1 MFIKVISIISLLTLL
16 SRVLGYLRDLLIA
29 KVIGAG
35 LISDCFF
42 IAFKLPNLFRRL
54 FAEGS
59 MNSAFIP
66 VVSGVREKM
75 GKIEADQF
83 FSKIFSILLIFLFF
97 FVILLEIFAPLVISL
112 IAPGFSEDALKKE
125 LTVDFARLTFPFLL
139 FICATSLIGAYLNT
153 LGKFASMALTPVIL
167 NLTIITCLVIFFKN
181 TDQTFI
187 TYYLSLSISIA
198 GIIQL
203 VWMLYNLKRNKVS
216 LNVFGLNKNKFR
228 KPTNKFLKLLVPAI
242 LGNGVYQLNL
252 LIDMILASTLAHGSI
267 SFLYYADRVN
277 QLPLGVLG
285 IAISTALLPILSKYV
300 KKKDNVNITKS
311 ISSALKYGLLFSLPA
326 FFGIFILSDEIVT
339 LLFYRGQF
347 DLFDVAQTS
356 AALVALSFGLPA
368 FIMIKILVIPFF
380 AREDTITP
388 IKVSLFS
395 ISINLI
401 LNLLLIDEFKHV
413 GLAISTSVAAWV
425 NMIILISLLIR
436 EKIKFEKDIIIFSI
450 KIIISTMIMGIS
462 IQLTSNIFEQNLIN
476 IRFFEINNVRLI
488 FVIFFAILIYFA
500 SIYLLGIKDISLKKW
515 SKK

>member
-1 MFIKVISIISLLTLL
+1 MFIKVISIISSLTLL

-66 VVSGVREKM
+66 VVSGVREKV

-83 FSKIFSILLIFLFF
+83 FSKIFSMLIIFLFF
-97 FVILLEIFAPLVISL
+97 FVILLEIFTPLVISL
-112 IAPGFSEDALKKE
+112 IAPGFSEDTLKKE

-216 LNVFGLNKNKFR
+216 LSVFGLNKNKFR

-300 KKKDNVNITKS
+300 KKNDNVNITKS

-326 FFGIFILSDEIVT
+326 FLGIFILSDEIVT
-339 LLFYRGQF
+339 FLFYRGQF
-347 DLFDVAQTS
+347 DLFDVEQTS
-356 AALVALSFGLPA
+356 ASLVALSFGLPA

-436 EKIKFEKDIIIFSI
+436 EKIKFKKDIITFSI
-450 KIIISTMIMGIS
+450 KVIISTIIMGIS
-462 IQLTSNIFEQNLIN
+462 IKLTSNIFEQNLIN
-476 IRFFEINNVRLI
+476 IRFFQINNVRLI
-488 FVIFFAILIYFA
+488 FVIFFAIFTYFA

>member
-1 MFIKVISIISLLTLL
+1 MFIKVISIISSLTLF
-16 SRVLGYLRDLLIA
+16 SRILGYLRDLLIA

-75 GKIEADQF
+75 GRIEADQF
-83 FSKIFSILLIFLFF
+83 FSKIFSMLIIFLFF

-112 IAPGFSEDALKKE
+112 IAPGFSEDTLKKE

-167 NLTIITCLVIFFKN
+167 NLTIISCLVIFFKN
-181 TDQTFI
+181 TDQILI
-187 TYYLSLSISIA
+187 THYLSLSISIA

-203 VWMLYNLKRNKVS
+203 VWMLYNLKRNKIS
-216 LNVFGLNKNKFR
+216 LSIFGLNKNKFN
-228 KPTNKFLKLLVPAI
+228 KPTNKFLKLLIPAI

-300 KKKDNVNITKS
+300 KKNDNVNITKS

-326 FFGIFILSDEIVT
+326 FLGIFILSEEIVT
-339 LLFYRGQF
+339 FLFYRGQF
-347 DLFDVAQTS
+347 DLFDVEQTS
-356 AALVALSFGLPA
+356 LALVALSFGLPA

-380 AREDTITP
+380 AKEDTITP

-436 EKIKFEKDIIIFSI
+436 EKVKFEKDIITFSI
-450 KIIISTMIMGIS
+450 KVIISTIIMGIS
-462 IQLTSNIFEQNLIN
+462 IKLTSNIFEQNLIN

-488 FVIFFAILIYFA
+488 FVIFFAILTYFA

>member
-1 MFIKVISIISLLTLL
+1 MFIKVISIISLLTLF
-16 SRVLGYLRDLLIA
+16 SRILGYLRDLLIA

-75 GKIEADQF
+75 GRIEADQF
-83 FSKIFSILLIFLFF
+83 FSKIFSMLIIFLFF

-112 IAPGFSEDALKKE
+112 IAPGFSEDTLKKE

-167 NLTIITCLVIFFKN
+167 NLTIISCLVIFFKN
-181 TDQTFI
+181 TDQILI
-187 TYYLSLSISIA
+187 THYLSLSISIA

-203 VWMLYNLKRNKVS
+203 VWMLYNLKRNKIS
-216 LNVFGLNKNKFR
+216 LSIFGLNKNKFN
-228 KPTNKFLKLLVPAI
+228 KPTNKFLKLLIPAI

-300 KKKDNVNITKS
+300 KKNDNVNITKS

-326 FFGIFILSDEIVT
+326 FLGIFILSEEIVT
-339 LLFYRGQF
+339 FLFYRGQF
-347 DLFDVAQTS
+347 DLFDVEQTS
-356 AALVALSFGLPA
+356 LALVALSFGLPA

-380 AREDTITP
+380 AKEDTITP

-436 EKIKFEKDIIIFSI
+436 EKVKFEKDIITFSI
-450 KIIISTMIMGIS
+450 KVIISTIIMGIS
-462 IQLTSNIFEQNLIN
+462 IKLTSNIFEQNLIN

-488 FVIFFAILIYFA
+488 FVIFFAILTYFA

>member
-1 MFIKVISIISLLTLL
+1 MFIKVISIISSLTLF
-16 SRVLGYLRDLLIA
+16 SRILGYLRDLLIA

-75 GKIEADQF
+75 GRIEADQF
-83 FSKIFSILLIFLFF
+83 FSKIFSMLIIFLFF

-112 IAPGFSEDALKKE
+112 IAPGFSEDTLKKE

-167 NLTIITCLVIFFKN
+167 NLTIISCLVIFFKN
-181 TDQTFI
+181 TDQILI
-187 TYYLSLSISIA
+187 THYLSLSISIA

-203 VWMLYNLKRNKVS
+203 VWMLYNLKRNKIS
-216 LNVFGLNKNKFR
+216 LSIFGLNKNKFN
-228 KPTNKFLKLLVPAI
+228 KPTNKFLKLLIPAI

-300 KKKDNVNITKS
+300 KKNDNVNITKS

-326 FFGIFILSDEIVT
+326 FLGIFILSEEIVT
-339 LLFYRGQF
+339 FLFYRGQF
-347 DLFDVAQTS
+347 DLFDVEQTS
-356 AALVALSFGLPA
+356 LALVALSFGLPA

-380 AREDTITP
+380 AKEDTITP

-436 EKIKFEKDIIIFSI
+436 EKIKFEKDIITFSI
-450 KIIISTMIMGIS
+450 KVIISTIIMGIS
-462 IQLTSNIFEQNLIN
+462 IKLTSNIFEQNLIN

-488 FVIFFAILIYFA
+488 FVIFFAILTYFA

>member
-1 MFIKVISIISLLTLL
+1 MFIKVISIISSLTLL

-66 VVSGVREKM
+66 VVSGVREKV

-83 FSKIFSILLIFLFF
+83 FSKIFSMLIIFLFF

-112 IAPGFSEDALKKE
+112 IAPGFSEDSLKKE

-216 LNVFGLNKNKFR
+216 LSVFGLNKNKFR

-300 KKKDNVNITKS
+300 KKNDNVNITKS

-326 FFGIFILSDEIVT
+326 FLGIFILSDEIVN

-347 DLFDVAQTS
+347 DLFDVEQTS
-356 AALVALSFGLPA
+356 AGLVALSFGLPA

-380 AREDTITP
+380 AKEDTITP

-436 EKIKFEKDIIIFSI
+436 EKIKFEKDIITFSI
-450 KIIISTMIMGIS
+450 KVIISTIIMGIS
-462 IQLTSNIFEQNLIN
+462 IKLISNIFEQNLIN
-476 IRFFEINNVRLI
+476 IRFFQINNARLI
-488 FVIFFAILIYFA
+488 FVIFFAILTYFV

>member
-1 MFIKVISIISLLTLL
+1 MFIKVISILSSLTLL

-66 VVSGVREKM
+66 VVSGVREKV

-83 FSKIFSILLIFLFF
+83 FSKIFSMLIIFLFF

-112 IAPGFSEDALKKE
+112 IAPGFSEDSLKKE

-216 LNVFGLNKNKFR
+216 LSVFGLNKNKFR

-300 KKKDNVNITKS
+300 KKNDNVNITKS

-326 FFGIFILSDEIVT
+326 FLGIFILSDEIVN

-347 DLFDVAQTS
+347 DLFDVEQTS
-356 AALVALSFGLPA
+356 AGLVALSFGLPA

-380 AREDTITP
+380 AKEDTITP

-436 EKIKFEKDIIIFSI
+436 EKIKFEKDIITFSI
-450 KIIISTMIMGIS
+450 KVIISTIIMGIS
-462 IQLTSNIFEQNLIN
+462 IKLISNIFEQNLIN
-476 IRFFEINNVRLI
+476 IRFFQINNARLI
-488 FVIFFAILIYFA
+488 FVIFFAILTYFA

>member
-1 MFIKVISIISLLTLL
+1 MFIKVISILSSLTLL

-66 VVSGVREKM
+66 VVSGVREKV

-83 FSKIFSILLIFLFF
+83 FSKIFSMLIIFLFF

-112 IAPGFSEDALKKE
+112 IAPGFSEDSFKKE

-216 LNVFGLNKNKFR
+216 LSVFGLNKNKFR

-300 KKKDNVNITKS
+300 KKNDNVNITKS
-311 ISSALKYGLLFSLPA
+311 ISSALRYGLLFSLPA
-326 FFGIFILSDEIVT
+326 FLGIFILSDEIVT
-339 LLFYRGQF
+339 SLFFRGQF
-347 DLFDVAQTS
+347 DLFDVEQTS
-356 AALVALSFGLPA
+356 AALVALCFGLPA

-401 LNLLLIDEFKHV
+401 LNLLLID
-413 GLAISTSVAAWV
+413 
-425 NMIILISLLIR
+425 
-436 EKIKFEKDIIIFSI
+436 
-450 KIIISTMIMGIS
+450 
-462 IQLTSNIFEQNLIN
+462 
-476 IRFFEINNVRLI
+476 
-488 FVIFFAILIYFA
+488 
-500 SIYLLGIKDISLKKW
+500 
-515 SKK
+515 

>member
-1 MFIKVISIISLLTLL
+1 MFIKVISIISSLTLL

-66 VVSGVREKM
+66 VVSGVREKV

-83 FSKIFSILLIFLFF
+83 FSKIFSMLIIFLFF
-97 FVILLEIFAPLVISL
+97 FVILLEIFTPLVISL
-112 IAPGFSEDALKKE
+112 IAPGFSEDTLKKE

-181 TDQTFI
+181 TDQIFI

-216 LNVFGLNKNKFR
+216 LSVFGLNKNKFR

-252 LIDMILASTLAHGSI
+252 LIDMILASTLVHGSI

-300 KKKDNVNITKS
+300 KKNDNVNITKS

-326 FFGIFILSDEIVT
+326 FLGIFILSDEIVT
-339 LLFYRGQF
+339 FLFYRGQF
-347 DLFDVAQTS
+347 DLFDVEQTS
-356 AALVALSFGLPA
+356 LALVALSFGLPA

-380 AREDTITP
+380 AKEDTITP

-436 EKIKFEKDIIIFSI
+436 EKIKFEKNIITFSI
-450 KIIISTMIMGIS
+450 KVIISTIIMGIS
-462 IQLTSNIFEQNLIN
+462 IKLTSNIFEQNLIN

-488 FVIFFAILIYFA
+488 FVIFFAILTYFA

>member
-1 MFIKVISIISLLTLL
+1 MFIKVISIISSLTLL

-66 VVSGVREKM
+66 VVSGVREKV

-83 FSKIFSILLIFLFF
+83 FSKIFSMLIIFLFF
-97 FVILLEIFAPLVISL
+97 FVILLEIFTPLVISL
-112 IAPGFSEDALKKE
+112 IAPGFSEDTLKKE

-216 LNVFGLNKNKFR
+216 LNIFGLNKNKFG

-300 KKKDNVNITKS
+300 KKNDNVNITKS

-326 FFGIFILSDEIVT
+326 FLGIFILSDEIVT
-339 LLFYRGQF
+339 FLFYRGQF
-347 DLFDVAQTS
+347 DLFDVEQTS
-356 AALVALSFGLPA
+356 LALVALSFGLPA

-380 AREDTITP
+380 AKEDTITP

-436 EKIKFEKDIIIFSI
+436 EKIKFEKDIITFSI
-450 KIIISTMIMGIS
+450 KVIISTIIMGIS
-462 IQLTSNIFEQNLIN
+462 IKLTSNIFEQNLIN

-488 FVIFFAILIYFA
+488 FVIFFAIFTYFA

>member
-1 MFIKVISIISLLTLL
+1 MFIKVISIISSLTLL

-66 VVSGVREKM
+66 VVSGVREKV

-83 FSKIFSILLIFLFF
+83 FSKIFSMLIIFLFF
-97 FVILLEIFAPLVISL
+97 FVILLEIFTPLVISL
-112 IAPGFSEDALKKE
+112 IAPGFSEDTLKKE

-216 LNVFGLNKNKFR
+216 LNIFGLNKNKFG

-300 KKKDNVNITKS
+300 KKNDNVNITKS

-326 FFGIFILSDEIVT
+326 FLGIFILSDEIVT
-339 LLFYRGQF
+339 FLFYRGQF
-347 DLFDVAQTS
+347 DLFDVEQTS
-356 AALVALSFGLPA
+356 LALVALSFGLPA

-380 AREDTITP
+380 AKEDTITP

-436 EKIKFEKDIIIFSI
+436 EKIKFEKDIITFSI
-450 KIIISTMIMGIS
+450 KVIISTIIMGIS
-462 IQLTSNIFEQNLIN
+462 IKLTSNIFEQNLIN
-476 IRFFEINNVRLI
+476 IRFFQINNVRLI
-488 FVIFFAILIYFA
+488 FVIFFAIFTYFA